1 MKEGFMPDTL
11 IPDSPSVA
19 DNGQPV
25 GGAASRPALTDQE
38 QFDATVNRDSR
49 IVMQVLAGVAVLA
62 ALVMSTVALVLASA
76 KSSANAPAVAT
87 TAAAVVAPVPSGAP
101 LNVTITGSNKLGS
114 DGKMHD
120 SFSKTNFAV
129 KVGQPITLRV
139 NNTDSS
145 PHSITS
151 AEAGVSVILLP
162 GVHNYTFTVQKAGH
176 FSWLCILTCDSG
188 AAGWAMTH
196 PGYMAGYITAT

>member
-1 MKEGFMPDTL
+1 
-11 IPDSPSVA
+11 
-19 DNGQPV
+19 
-25 GGAASRPALTDQE
+25 
-38 QFDATVNRDSR
+38 
-49 IVMQVLAGVAVLA
+49 
-62 ALVMSTVALVLASA
+62 
-76 KSSANAPAVAT
+76 
-87 TAAAVVAPVPSGAP
+87 
-101 LNVTITGSNKLGS
+101 VTITGSNKLGS

-120 SFSKTNFAV
+120 SFSTTNFAV
-129 KVGQPITLRV
+129 KAGQPITLRV

>member
-1 MKEGFMPDTL
+1 
-11 IPDSPSVA
+11 
-19 DNGQPV
+19 
-25 GGAASRPALTDQE
+25 
-38 QFDATVNRDSR
+38 
-49 IVMQVLAGVAVLA
+49 MQILAGVAVLA

-76 KSSANAPAVAT
+76 KSTTNAPAVAA

-151 AEAGVSVILLP
+151 AEAGVSIILLP

>member
-1 MKEGFMPDTL
+1 MPSTL
-11 IPDSPSVA
+11 TPGSPSVA
-19 DNGQPV
+19 ENGQPV
-25 GGAASRPALTDQE
+25 GGAASQPALTDQE
-38 QFDATVNRDSR
+38 QFDAVVNRDSR
-49 IVMQVLAGVAVLA
+49 IVMQILAGVAVLA

-76 KSSANAPAVAT
+76 KSSANAPAVAA
-87 TAAAVVAPVPSGAP
+87 TAAAVVAPVPGGAP

>member
-1 MKEGFMPDTL
+1 MPDTL
-11 IPDSPSVA
+11 TPGSPFVA

-38 QFDATVNRDSR
+38 QFDAVVNRDSR
-49 IVMQVLAGVAVLA
+49 IVMQILAGVAVLA

-76 KSSANAPAVAT
+76 KSTTNAPAPAVAA

>member
-1 MKEGFMPDTL
+1 MPSTL
-11 IPDSPSVA
+11 TPDSPSVA

-25 GGAASRPALTDQE
+25 GGAASRLALTDQE
-38 QFDATVNRDSR
+38 QFDAVVNRDSR
-49 IVMQVLAGVAVLA
+49 IVMQILAGVAVLA

-76 KSSANAPAVAT
+76 KSTTNAPAVAA
-87 TAAAVVAPVPSGAP
+87 TAAAVVAPVPSATP
-101 LNVTITGSNKLGS
+101 LEVTITGSNKLGS